1 MDASLHTKT
10 FSLPSGSTCAEVITV
25 ISPFVFLQISIVIQ
39 QSFIKGPFTLSLHA
53 MFMHVCVCMRLF
65 VCLFECACV
74 CFCVFLYLTGYSDCL
89 TSSCKSF
96 SPPFKPL

>member
-53 MFMHVCVCMRLF
+53 MFMHMCVCMRLF
-65 VCLFECACV
+65 VCLCLSVHAYVFV
-74 CFCVFLYLTGYSDCL
+74 C
-89 TSSCKSF
+89 SCI
-96 SPPFKPL
+96 LQVTVIV